1 MLHPYVKFEITP
13 LWNVISKGIDDL
25 VENNDIEETTKRE
38 HIVVFLDEKVLY
50 WIKFL
55 FTRL

>member
-1 MLHPYVKFEITP
+1 MSHPYVKFENTP

-38 HIVVFLDEKVLY
+38 YIVVFLDNKVLY
-50 WIKFL
+50 WRKFL